1 MSVRTEPNKQQVAEA
16 EALYQKLKEGKAK
29 IPKPSWWMRLSLK
42 TKLTGFVLWLIG
54 SQILS
59 VAAHF
64 FGPVLGI
71 HTSAIEMLLTG
82 LSISGIVAGIWLL
95 FIQNQMMTIIN
106 RIIGRLDNIAQGDLT
121 DPIPLHRVDELGKLN
136 DSLVTMQTHLK
147 AMMAQSGAIFGGEH
161 SGHFYFK
168 DFWKADSGAL
178 AALHAIAAL
187 GSSKGSLSKLLKPY
201 QRYFSSGEINSKVKD
216 AQHSMSVIEKQYADL
231 DSVTI
236 DHLDGLTVNG
246 DTWWFNL
253 RPSNTEP
260 LLRLNVEAKTLARM
274 EKIKEEVLATVRK

>member
-1 MSVRTEPNKQQVAEA
+1 MINAAVLGSPISHSLSPRLHMSAYKHLNISGNYGSFDVPAGSLRDFLTDKASGWTGFSLTMP
-16 EALYQKLKEGKAK
+16 LKEE
-29 IPKPSWWMRLSLK
+29 
-42 TKLTGFVLWLIG
+42 V
-54 SQILS
+54 LS
-59 VAAHF
+59 VAE
-64 FGPVLGI
+64 V
-71 HTSAIEMLLTG
+71 IEEN
-82 LSISGIVAGIWLL
+82 SGTAL
-95 FIQNQMMTIIN
+95 
-106 RIIGRLDNIAQGDLT
+106 RS
-121 DPIPLHRVDELGKLN
+121 RVGH
-136 DSLVTMQTHLK
+136 SYIK

-187 GSSKGSLSKLLKPY
+187 GSSKVSLSKLLKPY

-260 LLRLNVEAKTLARM
+260 LLRLNVEAKDLARM
-274 EKIKEEVLATVRK
+274 EKIKKEVLATVRK